1 MSKNSNG
8 PEIGDSYTFEPEA
21 FTDKTS
27 SSNIPTP
34 VNPHP
39 KVTGR
44 VIQIHREH
52 RWFRVEYDGG
62 RSGVLHEC
70 FKF

>member
-1 MSKNSNG
+1 MRNSKG
-8 PEIGDSYTFEPEA
+8 PEIGDSCTFEPCA
-21 FTDKTS
+21 FTDKPHGVSTD
-27 SSNIPTP
+27 PQTT
-34 VNPHP
+34 PHP

-44 VIQIHREH
+44 VIQIHRDH

-62 RSGVLHEC
+62 RSGTLHEC